1 MYGTVAQMK
10 VKAGHQDDLIKLIGE
25 WNAERAPKISG
36 AVSGYMV
43 RLDSDPQDMMMIG
56 IFESKNRF
64 RITPTIPNRTSGS
77 SALWNTWSRNPSGTT
92 ASFLRASLTHRI
104 WSGPLSTT
112 PAC

>member
-1 MYGTVAQMK
+1 MHICNNQTKSKGEVMHMYGTVAQMR

-56 IFESKNRF
+56 IFESKESFQANANDPVQDQWF
-64 RITPTIPNRTSGS
+64 QRIMEHLESETKWHDGEFSKS
-77 SALWNTWSRNPSGTT
+77 
-92 ASFLRASLTHRI
+92 
-104 WSGPLSTT
+104 
-112 PAC
+112 